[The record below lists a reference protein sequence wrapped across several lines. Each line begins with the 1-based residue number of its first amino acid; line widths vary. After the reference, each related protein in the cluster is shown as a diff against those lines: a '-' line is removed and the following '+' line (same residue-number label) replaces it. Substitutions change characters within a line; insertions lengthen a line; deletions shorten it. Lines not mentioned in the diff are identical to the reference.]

1 MSTALK
7 RRILLDGKPMRFLGR
22 GLYAQRGVR
31 LSIRTVREAA
41 GKTQVD
47 VATVTGMDQS
57 DVSRLEARTDFEDCQ
72 VSTLRRYVAA
82 LGGDLQLVAAFGAHR
97 IILSGSHPTSV
108 DDSTLKRK
116 HRKRS

>member
-1 MSTALK
+1 MPRSLP
-7 RRILLDGKPMRFLGR
+7 LESMRFLGR

-31 LSIRTVREAA
+31 LSIRGIREAV

-47 VATVTGMDQS
+47 VATVAGMDQS

-72 VSTLRRYVAA
+72 VSTLRRYITA
-82 LGGDLQLVAAFGAHR
+82 LGGDLQLVAAFGDRR

-108 DDSTLKRK
+108 DDSMTKK
-116 HRKRS
+116 KPRKRS